1 MFPRRT
7 RGSTRSHPG
16 IRNGTITLGMSLILG
31 LAITGCAVG
40 PDYVRPETDQPV
52 PDAWSTKIEADLM
65 KPQSDTRD
73 WWMAFGDTMLTNLI
87 ARAESENRDLRIA
100 IARIEESRALRGIQK
115 SQFWPQI
122 NATGS
127 FQRQQLSSNGR
138 GAILGGGDDL
148 PPVNVWFAGFDATW
162 ELDVFGGIR
171 RRVEASTA
179 EMQASVED
187 YRDVMISLSA
197 EVASSYIGVRT
208 TQRRLA
214 YARQNV
220 EAQTESLDITRTR
233 YDTGLTSA
241 LDVAQAEA
249 NLSGTLSTIP
259 QLETDL
265 EISLNRLAVLLG
277 ENPGSLH
284 EELGPPKDIPVPT
297 SEVARGMPADLL
309 RRRPDIRRA
318 ERELAAQTA
327 RIGVATSDLF
337 PKFGLPGQL
346 GWESKETDN
355 WFNAGSLMWN
365 FMPSFRWN
373 IFSAGKVKN
382 NIAAEEARTE
392 ALLLRYEQTILLA
405 LEEVENSLTAYQQ
418 EQLRRNHLSDAV
430 ESAGRSVELVRTQYL
445 SGLTNF
451 QNLLDSQ
458 RTLFTRQDDLAQSEG
473 RVVQD
478 LIVLNKALGGGW
490 SLDDPYPEFT
500 RRKPGENPAPDSDS
514 TNDAQGDV
522 SDTQGG
528 ER

>member
-1 MFPRRT
+1 
-7 RGSTRSHPG
+7 
-16 IRNGTITLGMSLILG
+16 MSSV
-31 LAITGCAVG
+31 AS
-40 PDYVRPETDQPV
+40 
-52 PDAWSTKIEADLM
+52 DA
-65 KPQSDTRD
+65 
-73 WWMAFGDTMLTNLI
+73 G
-87 ARAESENRDLRIA
+87 
-100 IARIEESRALRGIQK
+100 
-115 SQFWPQI
+115 
-122 NATGS
+122 
-127 FQRQQLSSNGR
+127 
-138 GAILGGGDDL
+138 
-148 PPVNVWFAGFDATW
+148 
-162 ELDVFGGIR
+162 
-171 RRVEASTA
+171 VEASTA

-418 EQLRRNHLSDAV
+418 EQLRNHLSDAV

-478 LIVLNKALGGGW
+478 LHRAQQGPGRRLV
-490 SLDDPYPEFT
+490 T
-500 RRKPGENPAPDSDS
+500 RRSLSGVHAAQAGRENPAPDSDS